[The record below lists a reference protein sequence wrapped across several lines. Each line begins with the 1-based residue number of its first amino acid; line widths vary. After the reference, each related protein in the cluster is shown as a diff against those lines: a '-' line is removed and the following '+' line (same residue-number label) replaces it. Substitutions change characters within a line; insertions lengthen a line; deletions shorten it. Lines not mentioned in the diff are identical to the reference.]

1 MAHWLLSYP
10 RLVTVAIEAGLA
22 LAAFVSDPLG
32 LEEQKYRAVD
42 NGLAVLTQ
50 YLRAEPPSGVAV
62 VLIDRTTLND
72 WKVDWPI
79 TYGKMA
85 ELVHTFACARVAGV
99 FFDFTASRQ
108 FNLVEGLNDL
118 KTVVEDSSSSKY
130 GPVCADGA
138 RPNKIPAYFGKIQ
151 GAPSPLGD
159 WLDQRGS
166 TFLLNTGEDD
176 GIYQS
181 GREKFPAR
189 AVPANETT
197 PAFGL
202 LRMMARKRG
211 SVEQSDGAPCSEDD
225 SRVSCWKKPLAMVWG
240 AKLDPAQAR
249 VSDVSRCRG
258 NRGFADIVLGLTPF
272 GSDDRYESC
281 PPVLTLTGK
290 MLFPDLNFINSHGD
304 PLKLLADRVV
314 LVGVNLVGL
323 NDQIATPVHEYLPG
337 VYKHAVALGEL
348 VRYGQ
353 HYPTLPKP
361 ALLVALV
368 AAIYLLLEGAREGL
382 IERQHGQMLFAGLLG
397 TFVLG
402 FMALVFWQRWPAS
415 LVVAVFGYYLG
426 VIGAIFAASSA
437 KNIARKQRSN
447 SKPVVVKE
455 QKP

>member
-10 RLVTVAIEAGLA
+10 RLVTIVIEAGLA
-22 LAAFVSDPLG
+22 LAAFTSDPLG

-62 VLIDRTTLND
+62 VLIDRPTLND
-72 WKVDWPI
+72 WKADWPI
-79 TYGKMA
+79 TYGKTA
-85 ELVHTFACARVAGV
+85 ELVHTFACAKAAGV

-108 FNLVEGLNDL
+108 FNLVEGQDDL
-118 KTVVEDSSSSKY
+118 KKAVEDSSKY
-130 GPVCADGA
+130 GPACADGA
-138 RPNKIPAYFGKIQ
+138 RPKKIPVYFGKIEK
-151 GAPSPLGD
+151 APSPLGQ

-189 AVPANETT
+189 AVPVNETT

-202 LRMMARKRG
+202 RRMMEKSGG
-211 SVEQSDGAPCSEDD
+211 SGEKDDGAPCREDD
-225 SRVSCWKKPLAMVWG
+225 PRVGCWKKPLAMVWG
-240 AKLDPAQAR
+240 AKLDPDQAR

-258 NRGFADIVLGLTPF
+258 NRGFVDIVVGLTPF
-272 GSDDRYESC
+272 GADDRYKSC

-290 MLFPDLNFINSHGD
+290 TLFPDLNFINSYGN
-304 PLKLLADRVV
+304 PLKFLADQIV

-361 ALLVALV
+361 GFLIALV
-368 AAIYLLLEGAREGL
+368 AVIYLLLEAAREGL
-382 IERQHGQMLFAGLLG
+382 IGRPHGQKLFVAVLG
-397 TFVLG
+397 TFFLG
-402 FMALVFWQRWPAS
+402 FTALVFWQLWPAS

-437 KNIARKQRSN
+437 KNVAREQRSN
-447 SKPVVVKE
+447 PKPVVVE
-455 QKP
+455 E